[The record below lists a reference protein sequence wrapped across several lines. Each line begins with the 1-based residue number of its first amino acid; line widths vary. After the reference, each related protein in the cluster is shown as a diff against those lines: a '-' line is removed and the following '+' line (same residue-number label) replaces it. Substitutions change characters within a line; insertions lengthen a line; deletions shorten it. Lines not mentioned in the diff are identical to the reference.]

1 MKNFIIILAICFSV
15 IPQISFSQNN
25 PEDILDVF
33 FDTFKTD
40 MNKAIDY
47 LFSTNELIAPNQE
60 GIKSIKER
68 LEVSRKL
75 LGNYYG
81 QELISLEKA
90 GDSYL
95 RYTYM
100 LRYDRQPVKIII
112 VMYRPDTKWK
122 VQNLNF
128 EDKMDDSFSLIE

>member
-1 MKNFIIILAICFSV
+1 MKKLIIAICF
-15 IPQISFSQNN
+15 ISIAGIVQVQAQKN

-68 LEVSRKL
+68 LDVSRKL

-81 QELISLEKA
+81 HELMKLEHA

-95 RYTYM
+95 RYTFL

-112 VMYRPDTKWK
+112 VLYKPNETWK

-128 EDKMDDSFSLIE
+128 EDKMDDAFSPVH

>member
-1 MKNFIIILAICFSV
+1 MKNFIIILAISFSV
-15 IPQISFSQNN
+15 IPQTSFSQNN